1 MNAASFSCPCY
12 QNLHSLTLH
21 TPGETGTLC
30 QRTVLGLSAGVAVRR
45 WAGRPLCRQQVYP
58 VIGCTH
64 GSVCMLQW
72 AWGAAQHHAE
82 CPNCH
87 TGSPRAPA
95 EAALGTEMPG
105 EETRWAI
112 VPEAAVARTAGVNK
126 LFFVP
131 KGHQIYC
138 PPLCW
143 IEIKQEYRTPFD
155 SFSVFLIF
163 RSYIPS
169 RHFKIVMNR
178 GQSTLERKT
187 E

>member
-1 MNAASFSCPCY
+1 MAVCACCSGPGV
-12 QNLHSLTLH
+12 QHSAT
-21 TPGETGTLC
+21 
-30 QRTVLGLSAGVAVRR
+30 QSAPTATQ
-45 WAGRPLCRQQVYP
+45 A
-58 VIGCTH
+58 H
-64 GSVCMLQW
+64 
-72 AWGAAQHHAE
+72 
-82 CPNCH
+82 
-87 TGSPRAPA
+87 SPRAPA
-95 EAALGTEMPG
+95 EAALGTEMPE

-112 VPEAAVARTAGVNK
+112 VPEAAVAGTAGVNK